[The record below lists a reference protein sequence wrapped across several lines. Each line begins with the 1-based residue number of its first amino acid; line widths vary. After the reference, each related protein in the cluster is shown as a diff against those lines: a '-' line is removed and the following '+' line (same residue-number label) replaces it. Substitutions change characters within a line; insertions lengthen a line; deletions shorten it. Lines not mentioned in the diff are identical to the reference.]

1 MLHKKCKEVI
11 SKNIQKIYDDF
22 EENCKLSERNPKN
35 LTLIGAS
42 KSQSIANIQ
51 EAYDAGLKNFGE
63 NYLQEAE
70 NKIKSL
76 EGDFIWHFI
85 GSIQSRKA
93 KKIAEIFDW
102 VHTVENTKVAKKLNI
117 ARPHSKG
124 PLNICIQVNID
135 SEESKSGLHLDDLEG
150 FIEES
155 RNLENINVRGLM
167 VIPKPRESIE
177 EQKKVFRKVKETYLN
192 LIEKGNDLDTLSMG
206 MSSDY
211 GSAIQEGATMVRIG
225 TGIFGPRK

>member
-11 SKNIQKIYDDF
+11 SKNIQKIYDNF

-135 SEESKSGLHLDDLEG
+135 SEESKSGLHLDDLDG